1 MARSR
6 SPAGYS
12 SRRRERSDY
21 RDDYDRRRRHD
32 RREDDY
38 RDRRRYEDDIYRPS
52 RQERSPRR
60 RSRSPRDRDY
70 RREREEHRDRDE
82 PRRRDRSREVK
93 ASPTVFKPSP
103 SVSSALGHLTFSEP
117 RESQTPQP
125 TASSA
130 ISEEERKKATRFAKL
145 EAWKKKQAIEKPAK
159 VESSQPASPKAPTV
173 GASSAS
179 STPAPHV
186 GSVLS
191 PKPFVD
197 AASSPQTPTA
207 PTSTPALAAPAV
219 PLATF
224 APIGFKKAA
233 PEIKRKAFLTLDDD
247 EEIKKR
253 KIDKLPDL
261 PDDGSLELA
270 NGHEEHENS
279 EDRAMSDA
287 GPAAAAE
294 DEIDPLDAFMAGVE
308 AEVQAA
314 EARTYAATRPAAK
327 ATSDTKSPVG
337 QTQPEPEIFRADD
350 DDMFEPSESIEDNL
364 LAITSIKKRRD
375 VPTVDWKTETLSEFQ
390 KNFYTQSAE
399 ISALDKGELDAILQE
414 DNIVMRGRNKSRPIL
429 RWTNAAFPKNVM
441 DVIENLGFEKPTPIQ
456 SVTLPTLMS
465 GRDCIAIAQTGS
477 GKTLG
482 YVLPMLRHIQAQ
494 PRPSRLEAHAPT
506 AFILVPT
513 RELAQQ
519 VYNNAKPFMKGLGL
533 RMVTA
538 YGGATLKDQIGALKI
553 GADAVVCTPG
563 RAIELLILRK
573 LELRRVTFFVLD
585 EADRML
591 DMGFE
596 PQISKISANIRPD
609 RQTSMFSATFPK
621 KMQTLAEGYLR
632 NPIELIVGG
641 RSTIPQSVEVV
652 VEVMPEADKF
662 NRLMEILND
671 FYKDDT
677 DARTLVFVEQQR
689 SADDLLNRIM
699 KSGMGIPC
707 NSIYGSKP
715 QDERIDA
722 IADFKS
728 GALPLLI
735 ATSVA
740 ARGLDIEQLQL
751 VIQYDPANHTEDNIH
766 RIGRTGRAGRPGK
779 AITFISEEQAR
790 FAEPLSK
797 ALRVSERDIP
807 PALSELVEL
816 HDRLVEAGK
825 AEKTYGGFG
834 GRGIDRLDK
843 EHEEKRRRERQQ
855 AGFDEDRKDDK
866 EFDEELEKDMAAIIT
881 KASGGMSSIADPD
894 VANLLTN
901 YLIGAAPEEPAVQ
914 EQKKSLID
922 NIKYEIKKTETAVE
936 ATSAPGDARSA
947 AEIIAQKINSRLMS
961 KNQIRSGQSLDNK
974 GRRFPNCNSINFTN
988 VQHPHETCPLPAC
1001 PHCGRTFESGVKVST
1016 LFNLFCDACSRE
1028 LLFANKYCPADAGAF
1043 HATLEINDFG
1053 QRARWSATNRSN
1065 IVKLLEKG
1073 NCSITNKGT
1082 YYPKGKEPS
1091 PGDPPKLYILV
1102 EGETEL
1108 IVKEIMQ
1115 DLIAL
1120 LKKGD
1125 EEDNAPANKPQGP
1138 KKYDVLN
1145 T

>member
-12 SRRRERSDY
+12 SRRRERGDY

-32 RREDDY
+32 RRDDEY
-38 RDRRRYEDDIYRPS
+38 RDRRRYEDDSYRPS
-52 RQERSPRR
+52 RRERSPR
-60 RSRSPRDRDY
+60 RSRSPRDRDH
-70 RREREEHRDRDE
+70 RRERDEQRDRDE
-82 PRRRDRSREVK
+82 PRRRDRSREAKV
-93 ASPTVFKPSP
+93 SSTVLKPSP
-103 SVSSALGHLTFSEP
+103 SVSSTPGHLTFSEP
-117 RESQTPQP
+117 RESQTPRA
-125 TASSA
+125 TASNTV
-130 ISEEERKKATRFAKL
+130 SEGERKKAARLAKL
-145 EAWKKKQAIEKPAK
+145 EAWKKKQAIEKTAK
-159 VESSQPASPKAPTV
+159 VEFSQPASPKAPTV

-179 STPAPHV
+179 STPVPPV
-186 GSVLS
+186 GSTLS

-197 AASSPQTPTA
+197 AASSPQTPTTPA
-207 PTSTPALAAPAV
+207 SIPALATPTIL
-219 PLATF
+219 PATF
-224 APIGFKKAA
+224 APIGFRKTA
-233 PEIKRKAFLTLDDD
+233 PEIKRKALLALDDD
-247 EEIKKR
+247 EEVKKR

-261 PDDGSLELA
+261 QGDGSLELA
-270 NGHEEHENS
+270 NGHEEHENN
-279 EDRAMSDA
+279 EDRSMSDA
-287 GPAAAAE
+287 EPAAPAV
-294 DEIDPLDAFMAGVE
+294 DEIDPLDAYMVGIE
-308 AEVQAA
+308 AELRATETDPTA
-314 EARTYAATRPAAK
+314 EA
-327 ATSDTKSPVG
+327 TSETKSSIR
-337 QTQPEPEIFRADD
+337 QTRPEPEILRADD
-350 DDMFEPSESIEDNL
+350 DDVFEPAESIEENL
-364 LAITSIKKRRD
+364 LSITSTKKKRD
-375 VPTVDWKTETLSEFQ
+375 VPTVNWKLETLSEFQ

-399 ISALDKGELDAILQE
+399 INTLDKEEVDDILRE
-414 DNIVMRGRNKSRPIL
+414 HHIVIRGKNKPRPIF

-441 DVIENLGFEKPTPIQ
+441 DIIENLRFEKPTPIQ

-494 PRPSRLEAHAPT
+494 PRPSRLEAHAPA

-538 YGGATLKDQIGALKI
+538 YGGSTLKDQIGALKV

-573 LELRRVTFFVLD
+573 LDLRRVTFLVLD

-632 NPIELIVGG
+632 GPIELIVGG
-641 RSTIPQSVEVV
+641 RSTIPKSVDVTVEVL
-652 VEVMPEADKF
+652 PETEKF
-662 NRLMEILND
+662 TRLMEILSD

-677 DARTLVFVEQQR
+677 DARTLVFVEQQK

-766 RIGRTGRAGRPGK
+766 RIGRTGRAGRQGK

-790 FAEPLSK
+790 FAEPLVK
-797 ALRVSERDIP
+797 ALRVSEREIP
-807 PALSELVEL
+807 PALSDLVQS
-816 HDRLVEAGK
+816 HDQLVEAGK
-825 AEKTYGGFG
+825 AEKIYGGFG

-866 EFDEELEKDMAAIIT
+866 EFDEDLDKDMAAIIV
-881 KASGGMSSIADPD
+881 KASGGTPLVEDSD
-894 VANLLTN
+894 VARFFAN
-901 YLIGAAPEEPAVQ
+901 YLIVAAVEEPAVQ
-914 EQKKSLID
+914 EQKRSLID
-922 NIKYEIKKTETAVE
+922 EIKYEIKKTEVVTE
-936 ATSAPGDARSA
+936 ASSASGDARSA

-974 GRRFPNCNSINFTN
+974 GRKSSFSNTTN
-988 VQHPHETCPLPAC
+988 EIDDQYSNVIYPIPIC
-1001 PHCGRTFESGVKVST
+1001 PHCDRTFESGFKVTSMSFD
-1016 LFNLFCDACSRE
+1016 LHWNVCLRD
-1028 LLFANKYCPADAGAF
+1028 LHFANKHCPADAGAF

>member
-1 MARSR
+1 MGRSR

-12 SRRRERSDY
+12 SRRRERGDY

-32 RREDDY
+32 RRDDEY
-38 RDRRRYEDDIYRPS
+38 RDRRRYEDDSYRPS
-52 RQERSPRR
+52 RRERSPRR
-60 RSRSPRDRDY
+60 RSRSPRDRDN
-70 RREREEHRDRDE
+70 RRERDEQRDRDE
-82 PRRRDRSREVK
+82 PKRRDRSRETK
-93 ASPTVFKPSP
+93 ISSTVFKPSP
-103 SVSSALGHLTFSEP
+103 SVSSTPGHLTFSEQ
-117 RESQTPQP
+117 RESQTSRA
-125 TASSA
+125 TTSSA
-130 ISEEERKKATRFAKL
+130 ISEEERKKAARLAKL

-179 STPAPHV
+179 STPVPPV
-186 GSVLS
+186 GSTLS
-191 PKPFVD
+191 PKPSVE
-197 AASSPQTPTA
+197 AMSSPQTPT
-207 PTSTPALAAPAV
+207 TPASIPTLSGPTLR
-219 PLATF
+219 PATF
-224 APIGFKKAA
+224 APIGFKKPA
-233 PEIKRKAFLTLDDD
+233 PEIKRKALLALDDD
-247 EEIKKR
+247 EEVKKR

-261 PDDGSLELA
+261 QNDGSLELA
-270 NGHEEHENS
+270 NGHEEHENN
-279 EDRAMSDA
+279 EDRVASDA
-287 GPAAAAE
+287 GPATTAD
-294 DEIDPLDAFMAGVE
+294 DEIDPLDAYMAGIE
-308 AEVQAA
+308 AELRAA
-314 EARTYAATRPAAK
+314 ETSTNAATDPTAEAAPE
-327 ATSDTKSPVG
+327 TKSSTRP
-337 QTQPEPEIFRADD
+337 QPEILRADD
-350 DDMFEPSESIEDNL
+350 DDVFEPTESIEDNL
-364 LAITSIKKRRD
+364 LAITSTKKKRD
-375 VPTVDWKTETLSEFQ
+375 VPTVNWKLETLSEFQ

-399 ISALDKGELDAILQE
+399 ISALGKEEVDDILRE
-414 DNIVMRGRNKSRPIL
+414 HHIVMRGKNKLRPIL

-441 DVIENLGFEKPTPIQ
+441 DIIENVRFEKPTPIQ

-494 PRPSRLEAHAPT
+494 PRPSRLEAHAPS

-538 YGGATLKDQIGALKI
+538 YGGSTLKDQIGALKI

-573 LELRRVTFFVLD
+573 LDLRRVTFLVLD

-632 NPIELIVGG
+632 GPIELIVGG
-641 RSTIPQSVEVV
+641 RSTIPKSVDVTVEVL
-652 VEVMPEADKF
+652 PETEKF
-662 NRLMEILND
+662 TRLMEILSD

-677 DARTLVFVEQQR
+677 DARTLVFVEQQK

-779 AITFISEEQAR
+779 AITFISEDQAR
-790 FAEPLSK
+790 FAEPLAK
-797 ALRVSERDIP
+797 ALRVSEREIP
-807 PALSELVEL
+807 PALTDLVEF
-816 HDRLVEAGK
+816 HDKLVEAGK

-843 EHEEKRRRERQQ
+843 EYEEKRRRERQQ
-855 AGFDEDRKDDK
+855 AGFDDDRKDDK
-866 EFDEELEKDMAAIIT
+866 EFDEELDKDMAAIIA
-881 KASGGMSSIADPD
+881 KATGGTPLIEDPD
-894 VANLLTN
+894 VARFFAN
-901 YLIGAAPEEPAVQ
+901 YLIGAAVEEPVVH
-914 EQKKSLID
+914 EPKRSLID
-922 NIKYEIKKTETAVE
+922 EIKYEIKRTEV
-936 ATSAPGDARSA
+936 ATESSPASGDARSA

-974 GRRFPNCNSINFTN
+974 GRKSPLSISPNDLDEQYLNDIHHYDC
-988 VQHPHETCPLPAC
+988 
-1001 PHCGRTFESGVKVST
+1001 TFESGFKVAFISFDIRLRDLHLLTST
-1016 LFNLFCDACSRE
+1016 VQLTPVPSMPPS
-1028 LLFANKYCPADAGAF
+1028 KST
-1043 HATLEINDFG
+1043 TL
-1053 QRARWSATNRSN
+1053 A
-1065 IVKLLEKG
+1065 
-1073 NCSITNKGT
+1073 
-1082 YYPKGKEPS
+1082 
-1091 PGDPPKLYILV
+1091 
-1102 EGETEL
+1102 
-1108 IVKEIMQ
+1108 
-1115 DLIAL
+1115 
-1120 LKKGD
+1120 
-1125 EEDNAPANKPQGP
+1125 NAPAGLLRIAATLSSSLRKATAPLRTKAHTMPRAKNLVRAIHRSCTSWLRVKRS
-1138 KKYDVLN
+1138 
-1145 T
+1145 

>member
-1 MARSR
+1 M
-6 SPAGYS
+6 
-12 SRRRERSDY
+12 
-21 RDDYDRRRRHD
+21 
-32 RREDDY
+32 
-38 RDRRRYEDDIYRPS
+38 
-52 RQERSPRR
+52 
-60 RSRSPRDRDY
+60 
-70 RREREEHRDRDE
+70 
-82 PRRRDRSREVK
+82 
-93 ASPTVFKPSP
+93 
-103 SVSSALGHLTFSEP
+103 
-117 RESQTPQP
+117 
-125 TASSA
+125 
-130 ISEEERKKATRFAKL
+130 
-145 EAWKKKQAIEKPAK
+145 
-159 VESSQPASPKAPTV
+159 
-173 GASSAS
+173 
-179 STPAPHV
+179 
-186 GSVLS
+186 
-191 PKPFVD
+191 
-197 AASSPQTPTA
+197 
-207 PTSTPALAAPAV
+207 

-224 APIGFKKAA
+224 APIGFKKTA

-247 EEIKKR
+247 EEVKKR

-261 PDDGSLELA
+261 PTDGSLELA
-270 NGHEEHENS
+270 NGHEEHENN
-279 EDRAMSDA
+279 EDHATSDA
-287 GPAAAAE
+287 GPATTAE
-294 DEIDPLDAFMAGVE
+294 DEIDPLDAYMAGID
-308 AEVQAA
+308 AELQAA
-314 EARTYAATRPAAK
+314 EVITNTATGSVTE
-327 ATSDTKSPVG
+327 ATSEVKPSIG
-337 QTQPEPEIFRADD
+337 QTRPEPEILRADD
-350 DDMFEPSESIEDNL
+350 DDVFEPSESIEDNL
-364 LAITSIKKRRD
+364 LAITSTKKKRD
-375 VPTVDWKTETLSEFQ
+375 VPTVNWKLETLSEFQ

-399 ISALDKGELDAILQE
+399 ISALNKE
-414 DNIVMRGRNKSRPIL
+414 DVDDLLREDHIVIRGKNKPRPIL

-441 DVIENLGFEKPTPIQ
+441 DIIENLGFEKPTPIQ

-494 PRPSRLEAHAPT
+494 PRRSRLEAHAPA

-538 YGGATLKDQIGALKI
+538 YGGSTLKDQIGALKI

-573 LELRRVTFFVLD
+573 LDLRRVTFLVLD

-632 NPIELIVGG
+632 GPIELIVGG
-641 RSTIPQSVEVV
+641 RSTIPKSVEVT
-652 VEVMPEADKF
+652 VEVLPETEKF
-662 NRLMEILND
+662 KRLMEILSN

-677 DARTLVFVEQQR
+677 DARTLVFVEQQK

-779 AITFISEEQAR
+779 AITFISQDQSR
-790 FAEPLSK
+790 FAEPLAK

-807 PALSELVEL
+807 PALSDLVEF
-816 HDRLVEAGK
+816 HDKLVEAGK

-843 EHEEKRRRERQQ
+843 EYEEKRRRERQQ

-866 EFDEELEKDMAAIIT
+866 EFDEELDKDMTAIIA
-881 KASGGMSSIADPD
+881 KASGGMPSGEDFEFVTFLADYFLGPA
-894 VANLLTN
+894 V
-901 YLIGAAPEEPAVQ
+901 EEPAVQ
-914 EQKKSLID
+914 EKKKSLID
-922 NIKYEIKKTETAVE
+922 EIKYEIKKTEVAAE
-936 ATSAPGDARSA
+936 TSPTTGDARSA

-974 GRRFPNCNSINFTN
+974 GRTYFPSNPTN
-988 VQHPHETCPLPAC
+988 EIGNQHPNDTCLIPVC
-1001 PHCGRTFESGVKVST
+1001 PHCGRTLESGFKVTSMSFD
-1016 LFNLFCDACSRE
+1016 LYWDICLRD
-1028 LLFANKYCPADAGAF
+1028 LHFADKPCPADAGAF

-1082 YYPKGKEPS
+1082 YYPKGKEPGL
-1091 PGDPPKLYILV
+1091 GDQPKLYILV

-1145 T
+1145 A